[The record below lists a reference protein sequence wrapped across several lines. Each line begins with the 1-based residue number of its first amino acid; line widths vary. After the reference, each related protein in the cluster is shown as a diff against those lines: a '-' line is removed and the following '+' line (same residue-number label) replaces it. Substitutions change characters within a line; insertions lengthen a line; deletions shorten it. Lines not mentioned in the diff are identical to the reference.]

1 MDALSSSGGLHQTGR
16 DAVGFQSAFRSGSES
31 GWPFISV
38 FIAASCNDFV
48 SKEKGFVSLWDSLA
62 KESEKKKYNKIN
74 LEKYGGVVDNYLVQ
88 FNNN

>member
-1 MDALSSSGGLHQTGR
+1 M
-16 DAVGFQSAFRSGSES
+16 AVEEKINDWLIRMFYGEVSLG
-31 GWPFISV
+31 IS
-38 FIAASCNDFV
+38 FIAAACNDFV
-48 SKEKGFVSLWDSLA
+48 SKEKCFVNLWDSLA